1 MNGIVLYKSR
11 YGATRQYADWI
22 GRDLRLPVIDPERM
36 DERLLATCDFLL
48 IGASVYNGELL
59 LKDWLRENEHR
70 FSRKKLFLFIVCAP
84 TPDVGKHHQIILD
97 NIPRSIWD
105 VTDIVFLPG
114 RWILRDLSL
123 ADSRTLEQK
132 ARTENDPVKKNAL
145 SQDNDA
151 VKEEHI
157 AGLLKTV
164 RSFAATAS

>member
-22 GRDLRLPVIDPERM
+22 GGDLRLPVIAPERM
-36 DERLLATCDFLL
+36 DEKLLAACDFLL

-59 LKDWLRENEHR
+59 LKDWLEENEHR
-70 FSRKKLFLFIVCAP
+70 LSNKKLFLFIVCAP

-105 VTDIVFLPG
+105 VADIVFLLG

-123 ADSRTLEQK
+123 TDSRTLEQK
-132 ARTENDPVKKNAL
+132 ARTENDPVKRDAL

-151 VKEEHI
+151 VKKKNI
-157 AGLLKTV
+157 DGLLRTV
-164 RSFAATAS
+164 RSFATPAE